1 MAKTI
6 KLSYHPF
13 LLKLKHTFTVS
24 SFSRNETPVV
34 LTEIEYDGKVG
45 YGEASLPQY
54 FGETQESV
62 MDFLSKID
70 FKKFEDPTDTDNILN
85 FVDDIEDGNNAA
97 KASVD
102 IALHDLIGKLL
113 NVPLFKYF
121 GLSMPENVYTS
132 YTIGIDRKEIIKTK
146 IDEAKDF
153 KYLKIK
159 LGTDNDKETIDT
171 IRSITN
177 KPLYVDVN
185 QGWNNRQEALE
196 MIEWLFDKN
205 VILIEQPMP
214 KEHIDDIVWLNE
226 RSPLPIIA
234 DESVKRLQD
243 IDKVKDIYSGLNIKL
258 MKSTGLREA
267 LLMIN
272 KARDYGLKI
281 MLGCMTETSCGVS
294 AVAHL
299 SSLADWIDLD
309 GPLLISNDLF
319 DGISY
324 INGEIKLNALPG
336 IGLINKSLFFEQK
349 QHID

>member
-1 MAKTI
+1 MADKI
-6 KLSYHPF
+6 KLTYKPF
-13 LLKLKHTFTVS
+13 TLELKHTFTVS
-24 SFSRNETPVV
+24 SYSRNETPVV
-34 LTEIEYDGKVG
+34 LTEIEYNGKVG

-54 FGETQESV
+54 LGETQESA

-70 FKKFEDPTDTDNILN
+70 FKEFEDPLDIENILN
-85 FVDDIEDGNNAA
+85 YVDNIEDGNNAA

-113 NVPLFKYF
+113 GMPLYKYF
-121 GLSMPENVYTS
+121 GLAKPTHAYTS

-146 IDEAKDF
+146 IDEAKNF

-159 LGTDNDKETIDT
+159 LGTDNDKEIIET
-171 IRSITN
+171 IRSETN
-177 KPLYVDVN
+177 IPLYVDVN
-185 QGWNNRQEALE
+185 QGWNNRQVALE

-267 LLMIN
+267 LMMIS
-272 KARDYGLKI
+272 KARDFGLKV

-294 AVAHL
+294 AAAHL

-319 DGISY
+319 EGISY

>member
-1 MAKTI
+1 MAKTLN
-6 KLSYHPF
+6 LSYHPYT
-13 LLKLKHTFTVS
+13 LKLKHTFTVS

-54 FGETQESV
+54 LGETQESV
-62 MDFLSKID
+62 MNFLSKVDLIN
-70 FKKFEDPTDTDNILN
+70 FKDPLDSENILN
-85 FVDDIEDGNNAA
+85 YVDNIEDENNAA

-113 NVPLFKYF
+113 EIPLYKYF
-121 GLSMPENVYTS
+121 GLTKPVNAYTS
-132 YTIGIDRKEIIKTK
+132 YTIGIDNKEIIKTK
-146 IDEAKDF
+146 IDEASDF

-159 LGTDNDKETIDT
+159 LGTEHDKELIET
-171 IRSITN
+171 IRSATN

-185 QGWNNRQEALE
+185 QGWKDKHKALE
-196 MIEWLFDKN
+196 MIKWLVEKD
-205 VILIEQPMP
+205 VILIEQPLP
-214 KEHIDDIVWLNE
+214 KENIDDIAWLNE
-226 RSPLPIIA
+226 KSPLPIIA
-234 DESVKRLQD
+234 DESVKRLKD
-243 IDKVKDIYSGLNIKL
+243 IDKVKGIYSGINIKL
-258 MKSTGLREA
+258 MKATGLREA

-281 MLGCMTETSCGVS
+281 MLGCMTETSCAVS
-294 AVAHL
+294 AAAHL

-324 INGEIKLNALPG
+324 INGEIKLGKLPG
-336 IGLINKSLFFEQK
+336 IGLIKK
-349 QHID
+349 T

>member
-1 MAKTI
+1 MAKTL
-6 KLSYHPF
+6 KLNYYPYT
-13 LLKLKHTFTVS
+13 LKLKHTFTVS
-24 SFSRNETPVV
+24 SFARNETPVV

-54 FGETQESV
+54 LGETQVSV

-70 FKKFEDPTDTDNILN
+70 FIKFKNPLDRENILN
-85 FVDDIEDGNNAA
+85 YVDNIEDGNNAA

-113 NVPLFKYF
+113 KTPLYKYF
-121 GLSMPENVYTS
+121 GLAKPANIYTS
-132 YTIGIDRKEIIKTK
+132 YTIGIDNKEVIKTK

-159 LGTDNDKETIDT
+159 LGTDNDREIIET
-171 IRSITN
+171 IRSVTN

-185 QGWNNRQEALE
+185 QGWKDKQEALE
-196 MIEWLFDKN
+196 MIEWLFKKN
-205 VILIEQPMP
+205 VLLIEQPLP
-214 KEHIDDIVWLNE
+214 KENTNDIAWLNE

-234 DESVKRLQD
+234 DESVKRLKD
-243 IDKVKDIYSGLNIKL
+243 IDKVKDIYSGVNIKL

-272 KARDYGLKI
+272 KARDFGLKV
-281 MLGCMTETSCGVS
+281 MLGCMTETSCAVS
-294 AVAHL
+294 AAAHL
-299 SSLADWIDLD
+299 ASLADWIDLD

-319 DGISY
+319 DGIAY
-324 INGEIKLNALPG
+324 INGEIMLNNLWG
-336 IGLINKSLFFEQK
+336 IGLKKS
-349 QHID
+349 